1 MLFSYTLFPHDITK
15 LHEFLEHTVLE
26 VWCKADETIP
36 FSIDLL
42 HDDFISLYTRKN
54 KLQKDIEKIY
64 TKFIKLSI
72 EQKRLISESFIK
84 NNQIEELCKGI
95 IKPIYYKDI
104 EEAIDKEFTTTLK
117 EFNNYLYKFL
127 DKKDASFVKNFTSA
141 TLYYKE
147 LVKQLPASSCPFCG
161 IQKIK
166 SHRIRKRDA
175 YDHYLPKSLFPFTAI
190 NVKNL
195 APMCKDCNES
205 WKNDNN
211 PIMTNKDKGDFKK
224 AFYPFSKSLPV
235 IEISFSNLVLDPF
248 DEDKHVLDINYISI
262 GYEEELNRWL
272 ELFNIKERYDD
283 LIRND
288 LQYWLEDIRM
298 LKDREHSL
306 SETEYIKKK
315 KEHKFVESNFLT
327 IPFLLACEERGLL
340 WK

>member
-1 MLFSYTLFPHDITK
+1 MLFAYRLFSHDITK

-42 HDDFISLYTRKN
+42 HDDFTSLYTRKN
-54 KLQKDIEKIY
+54 KLQEDIEKIY
-64 TKFIKLSI
+64 AEFINLSI
-72 EQKRLISESFIK
+72 EQKELISQSFIK

-95 IKPIYYKDI
+95 IEPIYYKDI
-104 EEAIDKEFTTTLK
+104 ENLVNKEFTTTLK

-161 IQKIK
+161 IEKIK
-166 SHRIRKRDA
+166 SHRMSKRDA

-195 APMCKDCNES
+195 APMCKDCNEY
-205 WKNDNN
+205 WKYDNN

-224 AFYPFSKSLPV
+224 AFYPFSNLLPV
-235 IEISFSNLVLDPF
+235 INISFSNLVIDPF
-248 DEDKHVLDINYISI
+248 DEDKHILNINYISD
-262 GYEEELNRWL
+262 GYEEEVDRWL
-272 ELFNIKERYDD
+272 KIFNIKKRYDER
-283 LIRND
+283 LRND
-288 LQYWLEDIRM
+288 LHYWLEEVRI
-298 LKDREHSL
+298 LTDREESL
-306 SETEYIKKK
+306 SETEYIQNKE
-315 KEHKFVESNFLT
+315 EHKFVESNFLT
-327 IPFLLACEERGLL
+327 IPFLLACEERGLI
-340 WK
+340 